1 MSECVCG
8 WVSEGRDGGGRKKR
22 SLRRRE
28 GAAKVAAA
36 AAEELISV
44 HNAET
49 CKDSGDKECVCVRAR
64 VKE

>member
-1 MSECVCG
+1 MGE
-8 WVSEGRDGGGRKKR
+8 RKKR

-49 CKDSGDKECVCVRAR
+49 CKDSGDKERACVCARA
-64 VKE
+64 